1 MRWLRLLL
9 IFLLVPLAGCAL
21 NARPSTYLVQSKGP
35 YTLDTGDI
43 VRVSVYGETELST
56 TYRVDDGGSVSLPLV
71 GAVPVR
77 GLTTQMAAANIT
89 AALAD
94 GYIREPSVAVQI
106 DTYRPF
112 FIQGAVKSAGQFAYV
127 YGMTVRAAIS
137 TAERYYPGLMR
148 MMFGGNTPADAVY
161 LCELDTE
168 GAEATAESE
177 RTDQQDKTP
186 AKKRKPR
193 ARKATKPE
201 QQAPHPADDQSEA
214 GGEGTKAA

>member
-43 VRVSVYGETELST
+43 VRVSVYGEAELST

-137 TAERYYPGLMR
+137 TAGGYTDTADRTRVLIYRKQGKEMARGTVDLDFPVYPG
-148 MMFGGNTPADAVY
+148 
-161 LCELDTE
+161 DTVVV
-168 GAEATAESE
+168 SE
-177 RTDQQDKTP
+177 RWF
-186 AKKRKPR
+186 
-193 ARKATKPE
+193 
-201 QQAPHPADDQSEA
+201 
-214 GGEGTKAA
+214 

>member
-43 VRVSVYGETELST
+43 VRVSVYGEAELST

-137 TAERYYPGLMR
+137 TAGGYTDTADRTRVLIYRKQGKEMAKGTVDLDFPVYPG
-148 MMFGGNTPADAVY
+148 
-161 LCELDTE
+161 DTVVV
-168 GAEATAESE
+168 SE
-177 RTDQQDKTP
+177 RWF
-186 AKKRKPR
+186 
-193 ARKATKPE
+193 
-201 QQAPHPADDQSEA
+201 
-214 GGEGTKAA
+214 

>member
-43 VRVSVYGETELST
+43 VRVSVYGEAELST
-56 TYRVDDGGSVSLPLV
+56 TYRVDDGGSVSQPLV

-137 TAERYYPGLMR
+137 TAGGYTDTADRTRVLIYRKQGKEMARGTVDLDFPVYPG
-148 MMFGGNTPADAVY
+148 
-161 LCELDTE
+161 DTVVV
-168 GAEATAESE
+168 SE
-177 RTDQQDKTP
+177 RWF
-186 AKKRKPR
+186 
-193 ARKATKPE
+193 
-201 QQAPHPADDQSEA
+201 
-214 GGEGTKAA
+214 